1 MGDEIMAEHF
11 ELLIRGGTLVDGSG
25 TPGRPG
31 ELGIRDGRI
40 AAIGAPFELGDEADE
55 ILDASG
61 AIVSPGFIDIHTHYD
76 AQIFWDS
83 MLTPSPWHGVTTAVI
98 GNCGFG
104 VAPTRPADREL
115 ILRTLENV
123 EGMSLSVLKA
133 GLGEEWP
140 FESFPEY
147 LDAIDERDN
156 AINVAVLIGHTPL
169 RTFVMGENAVHDKA
183 TDEQIAE
190 MKKIVAEALEAGA
203 IGFATSKAP
212 THVGYDGNPVPSRA
226 ADVEEINQIAD
237 ALKDSEHGV
246 LQATVGSGFSNPQFT
261 EIHKRTGKPVS
272 WTALLTD
279 IMPNEA
285 IEGLLE
291 VTSRIQAAGVE
302 VYPQVSCRPL
312 MFEFDLRAPFPL
324 ESHPSMQ
331 AISKAPFDD
340 REARYRDPEIRKTIV
355 EALSSGGFA
364 AKIHGMAISH
374 HPADESLLECTL
386 GDIAEQRGVSA
397 IELAIDLSLETG
409 LETRF
414 RMAAAN
420 TDEEMVGKL
429 LQHPATMLGLSDA
442 GAHASQLCDA
452 GASTHLLGH
461 WVREKGV
468 LTIEEAVRSLT
479 TQPAEIFGITDR
491 GRLET
496 GLAADIA
503 IFDPDKVACD
513 RVRRVHDFPGG
524 ADRLVAD
531 AFGMRAV
538 IVNGVVLR
546 ENDKD
551 RFGPS
556 DSLPGKILRGGHA

>member
-1 MGDEIMAEHF
+1 MAEHF
-11 ELLIRGGTLVDGSG
+11 DLLIRGGTLVDGTGAS
-25 TPGRPG
+25 RCKG
-31 ELGIRDGRI
+31 EIGVREGRI
-40 AAIGAPFELGDEADE
+40 AAIGLPDELGDDADE
-55 ILDASG
+55 IVDATG

-83 MLTPSPWHGVTTAVI
+83 MLSPSPWHGVTTAVI

-123 EGMSLSVLKA
+123 EGMSLSALKE

-140 FESFPEY
+140 FENFPEY
-147 LDAIDERDN
+147 LDAIETRGK
-156 AINVAVLIGHTPL
+156 AINLAVLIGHTPL
-169 RTFVMGENAVHDKA
+169 RTFVMGENAVTDLA
-183 TDEQIAE
+183 TEDQVAE
-190 MKKIVAEALEAGA
+190 MKQLVVEALEAGA
-203 IGFATSKAP
+203 IGFASSKAP
-212 THVGYDGNPVPSRA
+212 THVGYDGNPVPSRV

-237 ALKDSEHGV
+237 ALKDSPHGV
-246 LQATVGSGFSNPQFT
+246 LQATAGSGFFTTQFA
-261 EIHKRTGKPVS
+261 EIHRRTGKPVS

-279 IMPNEA
+279 LMPTEV
-285 IEGLLE
+285 IEGVLKT
-291 VTSRIQAAGVE
+291 TSEMQSQGVE
-302 VYPQVSCRPL
+302 VYPQVACRPL

-324 ESHPSMQ
+324 ESHPAMQ
-331 AISKAPFDD
+331 VISKAPFDE
-340 REARYRDPEIRKTIV
+340 REARYRDPEIRKSII
-355 EALSSGGFA
+355 EAFANSTGFGS
-364 AKIHGMAISH
+364 KIPGMAISH

-386 GDIAEQRGVSA
+386 GEVAEDRGVSA
-397 IELAIDLSLETG
+397 MELAIDLSLETG

-420 TDEEMVGKL
+420 TDEEMVGRL
-429 LQHPATMLGLSDA
+429 LRHPATMLGLSDA

-503 IFDPDKVACD
+503 IFDPDKVGCD

-538 IVNGVVLR
+538 IVNGVVIR
-546 ENDKD
+546 ENNED
-551 RFGPS
+551 RLNSS
-556 DSLPGKILRGGHA
+556 DSLPGLVLRGGHA

>member
-1 MGDEIMAEHF
+1 MAEHF
-11 ELLIRGGTLVDGSG
+11 ELLIRGGTLVDGTG
-25 TPGRPG
+25 APGRLG

-40 AAIGAPFELGDEADE
+40 AAIGGPDELGEDADE

-61 AIVSPGFIDIHTHYD
+61 AVVSPGFIDIHTHYD

-104 VAPTRPADREL
+104 VAPTRPTDREL

-123 EGMSLSVLKA
+123 EGMSLSALKA

-147 LDAIDERDN
+147 LDAIDERGN
-156 AINVAVLIGHTPL
+156 AINLAVLIGHTPV
-169 RTFVMGENAVHDKA
+169 RTFVMGDKA
-183 TDEQIAE
+183 VEDTATDDQIAE
-190 MKKIVAEALEAGA
+190 MKAIVVEALEAGA

-212 THVGYDGNPVPSRA
+212 THIGYDGNPVPSRV
-226 ADVEEINQIAD
+226 ADVEEINRIAD
-237 ALKDSEHGV
+237 ALKDSKHGV
-246 LQATVGSGFSNPQFT
+246 LQATAGSGFFNAQFA
-261 EIHKRTGKPVS
+261 EINQRTGKPVS

-279 IMPNEA
+279 LMPNKA
-285 IEGLLE
+285 IEGVLE
-291 VTSRIQAAGVE
+291 ATSEMHAAGVE

-312 MFEFDLRAPFPL
+312 MFEFNMRAPFPL
-324 ESHPSMQ
+324 ESHPCMQ
-331 AISKAPFDD
+331 PISKAPFDD
-340 REARYRDPEIRKTIV
+340 REARYRDPEIRKAIV
-355 EALSSGGFA
+355 EGFSKGGFA
-364 AKIHGMAISH
+364 AKIPGMAISH
-374 HPADESLLECTL
+374 HPADETLVECTL
-386 GDIAEQRGVSA
+386 GDIAEQRGVTA

-420 TDEEMVGKL
+420 TDEEMLGKL

-468 LTIEEAVRSLT
+468 LTIEEAVRRLT
-479 TQPAEIFGITDR
+479 SEPAQVFGITDR

-503 IFDPDKVACD
+503 IFDPDRVACD
-513 RVRRVHDFPGG
+513 RVRRVHDLPGG

-538 IVNGVVLR
+538 VVNGVVLR

-551 RFGPS
+551 RLSPS
-556 DSLPGKILRGGHA
+556 DSLPGLVLRGGHA

>member
-1 MGDEIMAEHF
+1 MAEHF
-11 ELLIRGGTLVDGSG
+11 DLLIRGGTLVDGTG
-25 TPGRPG
+25 AARRAG

-40 AAIGAPFELGDEADE
+40 AAIGDPDTLGEDADE
-55 ILDASG
+55 LIDATG

-123 EGMSLSVLKA
+123 EGMSLSALQA
-133 GLGEEWP
+133 GLGEQWP

-147 LDAIDERDN
+147 LDAIDARGH
-156 AINVAVLIGHTPL
+156 AINVAVLIGHTPV
-169 RTFVMGENAVHDKA
+169 RTFVMGDKA
-183 TDEQIAE
+183 VTDLATVPQIAQ
-190 MKKIVAEALEAGA
+190 MKQLVAEALEAGA
-203 IGFATSKAP
+203 IGFASSKAP
-212 THVGYDGNPVPSRA
+212 THVGYDGHPVPSRL
-226 ADVEEINQIAD
+226 ADIEEINQIAD
-237 ALKDSEHGV
+237 ALKDSPHGV
-246 LQATVGSGFSNPQFT
+246 FQATVGSGFFTTQFA
-261 EIHKRTGKPVS
+261 EIHRRTGKPVS

-279 IMPNEA
+279 LMPNEV
-285 IEGLLE
+285 IERVLE
-291 VTSRIQAAGVE
+291 TTSELQSEGVA
-302 VYPQVSCRPL
+302 VYPQVACRPL

-324 ESHPSMQ
+324 ESHPVMQ
-331 AISKAPFDD
+331 VISKTPFEE
-340 REARYRDPEIRKTIV
+340 REARYRDPEIRKAIID
-355 EALSSGGFA
+355 AFSRSSGFG
-364 AKIHGMAISH
+364 AKIPDMAISH
-374 HPADESLLECTL
+374 HPADESLLECVL
-386 GDIAEQRGVSA
+386 GEVAEQRGVSA

-452 GASTHLLGH
+452 GASTHLLGV
-461 WVREKGV
+461 WVRERGV
-468 LTIEEAVRSLT
+468 LTLEEAVRSLT

-491 GRLET
+491 GRLEI

-503 IFDPDKVACD
+503 IFDPEKVGCD

-551 RFGPS
+551 RLNAS
-556 DSLPGKILRGGHA
+556 DPLPGLNLRGGHA

>member
-1 MGDEIMAEHF
+1 MAEHF
-11 ELLIRGGTLVDGSG
+11 DLLIRGGTLVDGSG
-25 TPGRPG
+25 AARRAG
-31 ELGIRDGRI
+31 EIGVRDGRI
-40 AAIGAPFELGDEADE
+40 AAIGAPGELGEAADE
-55 ILDASG
+55 IIDAAG

-76 AQIFWDS
+76 AQVFWDS

-104 VAPTRPADREL
+104 VAPTRPGDRDL

-123 EGMSLSVLKA
+123 EGMSLSALQA
-133 GLGEEWP
+133 GLGEDWP

-147 LDAIDERDN
+147 LDAIETRGN
-156 AINVAVLIGHTPL
+156 AINLAVLVGHTPV
-169 RTFVMGENAVHDKA
+169 RTFVMGENAVKDVA
-183 TDEQIAE
+183 NEEQVAA
-190 MKKIVAEALEAGA
+190 MKEIVADAMRAGA
-203 IGFATSKAP
+203 IGFASSKAP
-212 THVGYDGNPVPSRA
+212 THVGYDGNPVPSRVA
-226 ADVEEINQIAD
+226 ELDEIAELAD
-237 ALKDSEHGV
+237 AMKDSPHGV
-246 LQATVGSGFSNPQFT
+246 FQATVGRGLFTNQFA
-261 EIHKRTGKPVS
+261 EIQRRIGKPVS

-279 IMPNEA
+279 LMPDEA
-285 IEGLLE
+285 IENVLAA
-291 VTSRIQAAGVE
+291 TSELQAEGVE

-324 ESHPSMQ
+324 ESHPAMQ
-331 AISKAPFDD
+331 VISKTPFED
-340 REARYRDPEIRKTIV
+340 REARYRDPEIRKSII
-355 EALSSGGFA
+355 EAFVSSKGFG
-364 AKIHGMAISH
+364 AKIPGMAISH
-374 HPADESLLECTL
+374 HPADEGLLECTL
-386 GDIAEQRGVSA
+386 GDIADQRGVSA

-420 TDEEMVGKL
+420 TDEVMVGRL

-461 WVREKGV
+461 WVRDKGV
-468 LTIEEAVRSLT
+468 LTIEEAVRRLT
-479 TQPAEIFGITDR
+479 TQPAEIFGISDR
-491 GRLET
+491 GRLEE

-503 IFDPDKVACD
+503 IFDPETVGCD
-513 RVRRVHDFPGG
+513 RVRRVYDFPGG

-551 RFGPS
+551 RLGPS
-556 DSLPGKILRGGHA
+556 EPLPGLVLRGGHA

>member
-1 MGDEIMAEHF
+1 MAEHF
-11 ELLIRGGTLVDGSG
+11 DLLIRGGTLIDGTG
-25 TPGRPG
+25 APRRAGEIGVREGRIAGIGLPG
-31 ELGIRDGRI
+31 ELAD
-40 AAIGAPFELGDEADE
+40 DADE
-55 ILDASG
+55 IVDATG

-83 MLTPSPWHGVTTAVI
+83 MLSPSPWHGVTTAVI

-123 EGMSLSVLKA
+123 EGMSLSALKE

-140 FESFPEY
+140 FENFPEY
-147 LDAIDERDN
+147 LDAIEARSK
-156 AINVAVLIGHTPL
+156 AINIAVLIGHTPL
-169 RTFVMGENAVHDKA
+169 RTFVMGESAVTDLA
-183 TDEQIAE
+183 TEVQVAE
-190 MKKIVAEALEAGA
+190 MKQLVVEALEAGA
-203 IGFATSKAP
+203 IGFASSKAP
-212 THVGYDGNPVPSRA
+212 THVGYEGNPVPSRV

-237 ALKDSEHGV
+237 ALKESPHGV
-246 LQATVGSGFSNPQFT
+246 LQATVGSGFFMKQFA
-261 EIHKRTGKPVS
+261 EIYRRTGKPVS

-279 IMPNEA
+279 LMPTEV
-285 IEGLLE
+285 IEGVLKT
-291 VTSRIQAAGVE
+291 TSEMQSEGIA
-302 VYPQVSCRPL
+302 VYPQVACRPL
-312 MFEFDLRAPFPL
+312 MFEFNLRTPFPL
-324 ESHPSMQ
+324 ESHPVMQ
-331 AISKAPFDD
+331 VISKAPFDE
-340 REARYRDPEIRKTIV
+340 REELYRDPEIRKSII
-355 EALSSGGFA
+355 EAFANSKGFG
-364 AKIHGMAISH
+364 AKIPGMAISH
-374 HPADESLLECTL
+374 HPADESLLECVL
-386 GDIAEQRGVSA
+386 GEVAERRGVSA
-397 IELAIDLSLETG
+397 MELAIDLSLETG

-429 LQHPATMLGLSDA
+429 LRHPATMLGLSDA

-479 TQPAEIFGITDR
+479 SQPAEIFGITDR
-491 GRLET
+491 GRLEK

-503 IFDPDKVACD
+503 IFDPDKVGCD
-513 RVRRVHDFPGG
+513 RVRRVHDLPGG

-538 IVNGVVLR
+538 IVNGVVIR
-546 ENDKD
+546 ENNKD
-551 RFGPS
+551 RLSSS
-556 DSLPGKILRGGHA
+556 DSLPGLVLRGGHA

>member
-1 MGDEIMAEHF
+1 MAEHF

-25 TPGRPG
+25 APGQLG
-31 ELGIRDGRI
+31 ELGIREGRI
-40 AAIGAPFELGDEADE
+40 AAIGAPLELGDDADE

-61 AIVSPGFIDIHTHYD
+61 AVVSPGFIDVHTHYD
-76 AQIFWDS
+76 AQIFWDP

-123 EGMSLSVLKA
+123 EGMSLSALEA

-147 LDAIDERDN
+147 LDAIDEAGH

-169 RTFVMGENAVHDKA
+169 RTFVMGQKAVTDPA
-183 TDEQIAE
+183 SDEQVAE
-190 MKKIVAEALEAGA
+190 MKKIVEEALQAGA

-212 THVGYDGNPVPSRA
+212 THIGYDGHPVPSRI

-246 LQATVGSGFSNPQFT
+246 LQATIGSGFFNPQFA
-261 EIHKRTGKPVS
+261 EINRRTGKPVS

-279 IMPNEA
+279 LMPSEA
-285 IEGLLE
+285 IEGILAA
-291 VTSRIQAAGVE
+291 TSELQADGVA
-302 VYPQVSCRPL
+302 VYPQVSSRPL

-331 AISKAPFDD
+331 PISKAPFED
-340 REARYRDPEIRKTIV
+340 REARYRDPEIRRSVV
-355 EALSSGGFA
+355 EAFTSGRFA
-364 AKIHGMAISH
+364 DKISAMAISH

-386 GDIAEQRGVSA
+386 GDIAKQRGLKA

-414 RMAAAN
+414 RMSAAN
-420 TDEEMVGKL
+420 TDEEMVGRL

-468 LTIEEAVRSLT
+468 LTLEEAVRSLT

-496 GLAADIA
+496 GFAADIA
-503 IFDPDKVACD
+503 IFDPESVACD
-513 RVRRVHDFPGG
+513 QVRRVHDFPGG

-538 IVNGVVLR
+538 IVNGIVLR
-546 ENDKD
+546 EGEKD
-551 RFGPS
+551 RFLPS
-556 DSLPGKILRGGHA
+556 DSLPGKVLRGGHAQ

>member
-1 MGDEIMAEHF
+1 VAEHF

-25 TPGRPG
+25 APGRMG

-40 AAIGAPFELGDEADE
+40 AAIGAPLELGDDADE

-61 AIVSPGFIDIHTHYD
+61 AVVSPGFIDVHTHYD
-76 AQIFWDS
+76 AQIFWDP

-104 VAPTRPADREL
+104 VAPTRPADRKL

-123 EGMSLSVLKA
+123 EGMSLSALEA

-140 FESFPEY
+140 FESFPDY
-147 LDAIDERDN
+147 LDAIDEAGH

-169 RTFVMGENAVHDKA
+169 RTFVMGEKAVTDPA
-183 TDEQIAE
+183 SDEQVAE
-190 MKKIVAEALEAGA
+190 MKKIVEEALQAGA

-212 THVGYDGNPVPSRA
+212 THIGYDGHPVPSRV
-226 ADVEEINQIAD
+226 ADVEEINRIAD
-237 ALKDSEHGV
+237 ALKNSEHGV
-246 LQATVGSGFSNPQFT
+246 LQATIGSGFFNPQFA
-261 EIHKRTGKPVS
+261 EINRRTGKPVS

-279 IMPNEA
+279 LMPSEA
-285 IEGLLE
+285 IEGILKA
-291 VTSRIQAAGVE
+291 TSELQADGVA
-302 VYPQVSCRPL
+302 VYPQVSSRPL

-331 AISKAPFDD
+331 PISKAPFED
-340 REARYRDPEIRKTIV
+340 REARYRDPEIRRAVV
-355 EALSSGGFA
+355 EAFTSGGFA
-364 AKIHGMAISH
+364 DKISRMAISH

-386 GDIAEQRGVSA
+386 GDIAEQRGLKA
-397 IELAIDLSLETG
+397 IELAIELSLETG

-420 TDEEMVGKL
+420 TDEEMVGRL

-468 LTIEEAVRSLT
+468 LTVEEAVRRLT

-503 IFDPDKVACD
+503 IFDPESVACD

-538 IVNGVVLR
+538 IVNGIVLR
-546 ENDKD
+546 EGEKD
-551 RFGPS
+551 RFLPS
-556 DSLPGKILRGGHA
+556 DSLPGKVLRGGHA